1 MKVARYAS
9 LLFWILVANGVM
21 WAGGTTDWLCREKS
35 YYDPKGEGLSFE
47 GKYCQ
52 DGEWMIANTFSGE
65 LVVKS
70 LRLLIP
76 EGSGLTPGVFFP
88 YVWIGFYLLLV
99 LSAVIFRRRL
109 YVFSEGLIL
118 AVHRRV

>member
-9 LLFWILVANGVM
+9 LLFWILIANGVM

-52 DGEWMIANTFSGE
+52 DGKWMIANTFSGE

-76 EGSGLTPGVFFP
+76 KGSGLTPGVFFP
-88 YVWIGFYLLLV
+88 YVWFGLYLLLV
-99 LSAVIFRRRL
+99 LSALLFRRNL
-109 YVFSEGLIL
+109 YVLSAGLL
-118 AVHRRV
+118 LSLHRRV

>member
-9 LLFWILVANGVM
+9 LLFWILIANGVM

-65 LVVKS
+65 LMVRS

-76 EGSGLTPGVFFP
+76 EGSDLTPGIFFP
-88 YVWIGFYLLLV
+88 YVWIGLYSLLV
-99 LSAVIFRRRL
+99 LSVLLFRRSL
-109 YVFSEGLIL
+109 YVLSVGLIL
-118 AVHRRV
+118 AVHRRI

>member
-1 MKVARYAS
+1 MKIAKYVS
-9 LLFWILVANGVM
+9 LLFWIVFVNWIM

-65 LVVKS
+65 LVVKF

-88 YVWIGFYLLLV
+88 YVWFGFYLFLV
-99 LSAVIFRRRL
+99 LSAWVYRHRL
-109 YVFSEGLIL
+109 YALSERLLL

>member
-1 MKVARYAS
+1 MKIARYAS
-9 LLFWILVANGVM
+9 LLFWFLFANWVM
-21 WAGGTTDWLCREKS
+21 WAGGTTDWLCREES

-76 EGSGLTPGVFFP
+76 EDSGLTPGVFFP
-88 YVWIGFYLLLV
+88 YVWFGLYLLLV
-99 LSAVIFRRRL
+99 LSALLFRHNL
-109 YVFSEGLIL
+109 YVLSAGLL
-118 AVHRRV
+118 LSLHRRV